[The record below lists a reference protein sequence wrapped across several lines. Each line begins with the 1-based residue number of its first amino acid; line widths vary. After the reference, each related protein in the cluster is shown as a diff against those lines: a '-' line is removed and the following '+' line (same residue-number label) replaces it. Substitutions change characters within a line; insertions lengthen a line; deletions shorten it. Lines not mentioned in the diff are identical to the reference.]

1 MLHARLAPLN
11 LAEDLPLFLKAL
23 KLNLDGLVDRE
34 VSMNKEL
41 QAEEKFSLGHGAV
54 SRVLRPKF
62 INTIHFRPTMKPTT
76 KSSQN
81 LLYSELDVASSN
93 PRLNV
98 LR

>member
-1 MLHARLAPLN
+1 MLYARLAPLN

-54 SRVLRPKF
+54 SRV
-62 INTIHFRPTMKPTT
+62 
-76 KSSQN
+76 
-81 LLYSELDVASSN
+81 
-93 PRLNV
+93 
-98 LR
+98 